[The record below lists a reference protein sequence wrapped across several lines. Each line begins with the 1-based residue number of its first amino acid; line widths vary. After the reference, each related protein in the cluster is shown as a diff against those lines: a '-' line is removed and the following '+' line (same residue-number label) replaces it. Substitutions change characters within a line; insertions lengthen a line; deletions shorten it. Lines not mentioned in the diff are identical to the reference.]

1 MNIHCDDYCQEGV
14 YAVPQASKNKARCK
28 KKGQTRCG
36 SSTLE
41 NEKTSIQ
48 FFVHAIAG
56 RQIVDEGLCF
66 VLIELAKGHGDTQ

>member
-1 MNIHCDDYCQEGV
+1 MVAGAIGHI
-14 YAVPQASKNKARCK
+14 AVRTLGTRYGDAISAIASLFAPYKKN
-28 KKGQTRCG
+28 GQTRCG

-41 NEKTSIQ
+41 NEKASIQ

-66 VLIELAKGHGDTQ
+66 VLI